1 MLKIKS
7 EMLEKSS
14 KSHAA
19 PQLWKMILYFI
30 IVFAI
35 AAIIEG
41 IIPMIFAF
49 DDYKEIFTNNYDGGK
64 MAFDD
69 AMERSKTFSSIPRVM
84 RISLYG
90 TLAATLTSIFYCR
103 CIEMRSVASMGVTK
117 KKAVPHYLLGIVI
130 GAVIFSLVVLLSAV
144 TGVQSISLSQS
155 IKWTEIL
162 LFIPGWFLQ
171 GMSEEFMFRGY
182 LLNSVGGKHSPVT
195 ALIVSSVAFSLAHG
209 INDGFGPLV
218 FINLALFGLF
228 AGLYMFLTDDIW
240 GVCAIHSVWNCIQG
254 NFYGIS
260 VSGMEKIETVF
271 RTTAV
276 SDNKILTGG
285 DFGIEGSIFTT
296 VVLGGGCFILLKLLQ
311 KKNSEPETEKK

>member
-69 AMERSKTFSSIPRVM
+69 AIERSKTFSSIPRVM

-130 GAVIFSLVVLLSAV
+130 GAVIFSLVVLLSTV
-144 TGVQSISLSQS
+144 TGVQSISLSRS
-155 IKWTEIL
+155 INWTEIL

-171 GMSEEFMFRGY
+171 GLSEEFTQIIF
-182 LLNSVGGKHSPVT
+182 LP
-195 ALIVSSVAFSLAHG
+195 FC
-209 INDGFGPLV
+209 P
-218 FINLALFGLF
+218 F
-228 AGLYMFLTDDIW
+228 A
-240 GVCAIHSVWNCIQG
+240 
-254 NFYGIS
+254 
-260 VSGMEKIETVF
+260 
-271 RTTAV
+271 
-276 SDNKILTGG
+276 
-285 DFGIEGSIFTT
+285 
-296 VVLGGGCFILLKLLQ
+296 
-311 KKNSEPETEKK
+311 EKKPRGKMEYLDI